1 MGEQYILICHDCASK
16 VELDHLFLSMPWVT
30 KPCEFCGKRKP
41 CVHLD
46 AGRKEQIE
54 KALAAEPSAAPPE

>member
-1 MGEQYILICHDCASK
+1 MSDRYTLICHDCASR
-16 VELDHLFLSMPWVT
+16 VGLDHLFLSMPWVT

-46 AGRKEQIE
+46 AGREAQIREKLEQHG
-54 KALAAEPSAAPPE
+54 KDD